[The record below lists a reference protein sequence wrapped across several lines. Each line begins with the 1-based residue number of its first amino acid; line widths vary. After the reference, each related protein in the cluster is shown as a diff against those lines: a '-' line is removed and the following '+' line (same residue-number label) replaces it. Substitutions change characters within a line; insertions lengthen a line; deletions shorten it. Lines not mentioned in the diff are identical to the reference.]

1 MQIKSGNRYPRKHG
15 TLRLEITVAL
25 IAKTIL
31 LYAIWA
37 VFFSHPTDKH
47 LNGESVQRALL
58 GSQPAKTAP
67 REESYDARP

>member
-1 MQIKSGNRYPRKHG
+1 MRFRSGNRSPGKRG
-15 TLRLEITVAL
+15 SLRVEITLAL

-37 VFFSHPTDKH
+37 AFFSPPTDTH

-58 GSQPAKTAP
+58 GNSNAAAAP
-67 REESYDARP
+67 REESRHARP